1 MASIIRVKRSTG
13 NAAPSTIN
21 YGELAV
27 TIAPGTS
34 GNLGSRLFVGNN
46 DSPDPNP
53 IVIGGRYFTDLIA
66 HAPGEVRGKGNGNS
80 GTLANGFIPILK
92 SDGASLHPGG
102 ASSGFGPAYAAQPL
116 PTVDSWT
123 VDNLTFDGST
133 IYSNNSNGDIRFVPN
148 GSGQVIINDD
158 TKLSFGM
165 NEDLSIEFDE
175 NGTDHVRVTKQSSC
189 KGIIFDGVP
198 IEIVNPGI
206 GDGIVIDNIGIS
218 SNVISSKSGGG
229 NTIFIDPYPDGLDS
243 DGMVIIK
250 GSLQVDGTT
259 TTVNSTN
266 TSLNDPIMNIGDVTS
281 KRTVTKTVG
290 SGTSAITLDSI
301 VGINTGDQ
309 ISGSN
314 SLPGAGTTTIHSYV
328 SSAGV
333 STVFINGQT
342 TSGIVT
348 TTQLTVTHGFDTNTD
363 RGVSF
368 NYNTSTGVG
377 NNKTGFFGY
386 NDSAGETSNAPA
398 RSFTYIP
405 DATITGN
412 VLSGT
417 KGFLDI
423 KGIYFQNGD
432 YSTAGNGVLYFDT
445 TGKMVGAAG
454 TTAGITT
461 SNFILTTDAS
471 GIPKWTTTIDGG
483 QF

>member
-13 NAAPSTIN
+13 NSAPSTIN

-27 TIAPGTS
+27 TIANGTQ
-34 GNLGSRLFVGNN
+34 GNKGGRLFVGDNTN
-46 DSPDPNP
+46 PDPDP
-53 IVIGGRYFTDLIA
+53 IVIGGVYYTDMMQNT
-66 HAPGEVRGKGNGNS
+66 PGTVAGGANANS
-80 GTLANGFIPILK
+80 TTLSNGFIPILERENA
-92 SDGASLHPGG
+92 GHPGG
-102 ASSGFGPAYAAQPL
+102 SASGFGEVSGSVANMPRVNQ
-116 PTVDSWT
+116 WN
-123 VDNLTFDGST
+123 VDNLTFDGNT
-133 IYSNNSNGDIRFVPN
+133 IASNNVDGDIRFVPN

-158 TKLSFGM
+158 TKLTFGAS
-165 NEDLSIEFDE
+165 EDLSIEYDE
-175 NGTDHVRVTKQSSC
+175 DGTDKIQVTKGPSW
-189 KGIIFDGVP
+189 KGIVFNGVP
-198 IEIVNPGI
+198 VEIVNPGAS
-206 GDGIVIDNIGIS
+206 DGLVIDNIGIS
-218 SNVISSKSGGG
+218 SNVISSRSGGG
-229 NTIFIDPYPDGLDS
+229 NTLFIDPYPDGLDS

-281 KRTVTKTVG
+281 KRTVMKTVG

-386 NDSAGETSNAPA
+386 NDSTGEASNAPA

-445 TGKMVGAAG
+445 QGKMVGAAG